1 MSALTAWATS
11 LTYRVVEHG
20 GVPVLRGIP
29 ILACLVFAA
38 PGIAQEGANVIVFL
52 KSPYYSEVE
61 QSVRLAGEK
70 NINSSWCRPGAD
82 LATFPWTDEF
92 ASVGRGNNP
101 IPLVHAILADPD
113 GKCEYFVVYTSIYSV
128 PPDLGK
134 RLVKWEPTLSPAH
147 KDQSSV
153 AVAMPQTR
161 TPPAPPPPPA
171 TPIVQPREQRVLEEE
186 QPPLPR
192 PKPQVVEIRRS
203 TALPKPKTTA
213 PPPAPGVAT
222 VPGSQPPKPK
232 ATASPP
238 APRTATLP
246 GSQ

>member
-1 MSALTAWATS
+1 
-11 LTYRVVEHG
+11 
-20 GVPVLRGIP
+20 VLRAIP

-38 PGIAQEGANVIVFL
+38 PSIAQEGANVIVFL

-82 LATFPWTDEF
+82 LATFAWTDEF

-134 RLVKWEPTLSPAH
+134 RLVKWAPTLSPAH

-161 TPPAPPPPPA
+161 TPPAPPPPA
-171 TPIVQPREQRVLEEE
+171 TPIVQPKEQRVLEEE

-192 PKPQVVEIRRS
+192 SKPQVVEIRRS
-203 TALPKPKTTA
+203 SALPNPKTTA
-213 PPPAPGVAT
+213 PPPAPRAAT